1 MPSGIRYVE
10 GGRPW
15 SDDAVTYYGV
25 DLREVA
31 VERTRVQ
38 GPPGREW
45 HYNNFHPLLLG
56 LVLERATRSR
66 VADYMA
72 SRLWQPLGA
81 EADASWSLDSE
92 TSGFEKMESG
102 VNARARDFARFGA
115 LLLHE
120 GAWNG
125 RRIVSRAWAREATRA
140 DARGDPA
147 AFYQYHWWVAPQAGA
162 DRDPFLAR
170 GKYGQTI
177 AVVPQHDAV
186 IVRLGSDDAGVDWQ
200 RFALEV
206 AERLGPRP

>member
-1 MPSGIRYVE
+1 
-10 GGRPW
+10 
-15 SDDAVTYYGV
+15 
-25 DLREVA
+25 
-31 VERTRVQ
+31 
-38 GPPGREW
+38 
-45 HYNNFHPLLLG
+45 
-56 LVLERATRSR
+56 
-66 VADYMA
+66 MA

-92 TSGFEKMESG
+92 ASGFEKMESG

-125 RRIVSRAWAREATRA
+125 RRIVSRAWARAATRA

-147 AFYQYHWWVAPQAGA
+147 DFYQYHWWVAPRAGA
-162 DRDPFLAR
+162 DRDPFFAR

-177 AVVPQHDAV
+177 AVVPRHDAV